1 MTSSTLAP
9 YVPRLV
15 VEWLQH
21 HDAATHR
28 CLPGTLAFVD
38 ISGFTALTE
47 RLARKGH
54 VGAEEMSD
62 ALNATFGHLIEV
74 ADRQGADLVKWGGD
88 AILLMFD
95 GPGHAARACRAA
107 YDMRARL
114 REVGH
119 LRTTAGRIDLRMSV
133 GIHSG
138 DFHYFLVGDPAL
150 HRELLVTGP
159 AASETARLEGVANAG
174 QIVVSSATAALLEDD
189 ALGESVHLGGRL
201 LRRRP
206 AGDDTADRERA
217 AANGVDVGQVLPV
230 AIREHLAAGPG
241 MAEHRTIAVAFVQFA
256 GTDALLDDEGAEAT
270 ARALDACI
278 RNVSHAAATHG
289 VTFFETDINADGG
302 KVMLTAGAPRTA
314 GHDADRLLRTARQI
328 IDNQGRLPLRVG
340 VNTGHV
346 FSGDFGPSFRRTY
359 SVKGDAINLAARIM
373 GKAAPGELLATV
385 PAYDHAET
393 SFETTPVGPFALKG
407 KAMPVPALAIGAITA
422 GQQRS
427 GRRESP
433 LIGREQEMAAL
444 YAALDAARA
453 GRGGVVQLLGEPG
466 IGKSRLMEELA
477 TSAGEVVVHTIV
489 CDEYETATPYAAF
502 RTLLGA
508 LVGIDEHLPAA
519 TARDLLAARVEEHAP
534 RLAEWLPLL
543 GDVLGVEVPETAATA
558 DLDDEFRKARLEV
571 VVVDL
576 LRSLLPGP
584 TLLTVD
590 DAQHMDPASA
600 DLLDRLTTETGRQ
613 PWLLV
618 VSRRDQPVG
627 WIPLEGLESVELRV
641 APLDSEDAM
650 RLALTAAGEQT
661 LPRPALAALARKAG
675 GNPLFLQSLV
685 SQAGPVGVVDSLPES
700 IEEVVAAQIDQ
711 LTPPQRRVLRHA
723 AVLGSQFEVSELAE
737 LLPDLGGALRD
748 HLRSALADF
757 LVPAD
762 GSAELRFRHGLIR
775 EVAYQG
781 LAYRARRRM
790 HDQVGLAME
799 RTQAAARPGLLSFH
813 FLNAGRYDKAWTYA
827 RIAGEQARKM
837 YANTEATELLG
848 RAVEAGRRL
857 PRGAV
862 AAAEMGLVLESLGDC
877 WFTIGSTTAAADA
890 YRQAHRHVRG
900 DIYATARMVAKEA
913 MVDGRLRK
921 FPQAMR
927 RISRELHAFDG
938 LASAEAHTA
947 RSILQRRYAISRAS
961 QGRLEDAIVWGTA
974 AVEEAKSAADPAV
987 LAPAYATLHAIHLAT
1002 GQDTYRTLGAL
1013 ALQSYVDINDLSGQ
1027 AQCTN
1032 NLAVEALEDNR
1043 WVEAATMFGRAA
1055 ELYRRIGDTDNEGV
1069 ALCNHAEVLVNQ
1081 GRLETARPLLDDALE
1096 IARSVADDE
1105 LVALVLRQLGRAHSR
1120 DGKPVEG
1127 SKLLQEARGLFER
1140 IDAPDEVRVTDVALA
1155 EAALLAGDLD
1165 ATLRITGEL
1174 LGGEEAADLEP
1185 EVRALRGFALLRLGQ
1200 TPQAEAEFRLG
1211 APAGRANETAYGYA
1225 LNCLG
1230 LAGANVED
1238 AAAWTDRGLTVLRQL
1253 GATLPQVATEP
1264 RRASSNRR

>member
-1 MTSSTLAP
+1 MSVPSLEP

-15 VEWLQH
+15 VEWLRD
-21 HDAATHR
+21 HDTEAHR

-74 ADRQGADLVKWGGD
+74 ADQQGADLVKWGGD

-95 GPGHAARACRAA
+95 GPGHAERACCAA

-159 AASETARLEGVANAG
+159 AASETARLEGVAVAG
-174 QIVVSSATAALLEDD
+174 QIVVSASTAALLDE
-189 ALGESVHLGGRL
+189 AAVGEWVDPEGRV

-206 AGDDTADRERA
+206 AVTNPAVQPVVQPAPEPA
-217 AANGVDVGQVLPV
+217 VQQSIDVGQVLPV
-230 AIREHLAAGPG
+230 AIREHLASGPG
-241 MAEHRTIAVAFVQFA
+241 MPEHRTIAVAFVQFA
-256 GTDALLDDEGAEAT
+256 GTDALLAEEGPEVT
-270 ARALDACI
+270 AAALDDCI
-278 RNVSHAAATHG
+278 RNVSQACATHG

-302 KVMLTAGAPRTA
+302 KIMLTAGAPRTA

-328 IDNQGRLPLRVG
+328 LDHQGRLPLRIG

-346 FSGDFGPSFRRTY
+346 FSGDFGPAFRRTY

-373 GKAAPGELLATV
+373 GKAAPGELLATRT
-385 PAYDHAET
+385 AHEHAQT
-393 SFETTPVGPFALKG
+393 RFETTPVGPFSLKG
-407 KAMPVPALAIGAITA
+407 KARPVHAVSIGAITGGPERRA
-422 GQQRS
+422 
-427 GRRESP
+427 RRENP
-433 LIGREQEMAAL
+433 LVGREPEMGIL
-444 YAALDAARA
+444 YDALDAARA
-453 GRGGVVQLLGEPG
+453 GEGGVVQLLGEPG
-466 IGKSRLMEELA
+466 IGKSRLMQELA
-477 TSAGEVVVHTIV
+477 ASAGDAAVHAIV
-489 CDEYETATPYAAF
+489 CDEYETATPYAGF
-502 RTLLGA
+502 REFLGELLGVDA
-508 LVGIDEHLPAA
+508 HTPPAGATKILTTRVGEVAPE
-519 TARDLLAARVEEHAP
+519 LAD
-534 RLAEWLPLL
+534 WLPLL
-543 GDVLGVEVPETAATA
+543 GDVLGVAVPETPATA

-571 VVVDL
+571 VVLDL
-576 LRSLLPGP
+576 LRTFLSGP

-600 DLLDRLTTETGRQ
+600 DLLNRLALETQRR
-613 PWLLV
+613 PWVLV

-627 WIPLEGLESVELRV
+627 WIPVDGLESVELRV
-641 APLDSEDAM
+641 APLPVDAAM
-650 RLALTAAGEQT
+650 RLALAAAGDQT

-685 SQAGPVGVVDSLPES
+685 TQAGPAGVVGSLPES

-723 AVLGSQFEVSELAE
+723 AVLGSQFETTQLAE
-737 LLPDLGGALRD
+737 LLPDLGHTLD
-748 HLRSALADF
+748 EHLHDALADF
-757 LVPAD
+757 FVPAD
-762 GSAELRFRHGLIR
+762 GGDELRFRHGLIR

-799 RTQAAARPGLLSFH
+799 RTQAATRPGLLSFH

-827 RIAGEQARKM
+827 RTAGDQAKRM

-857 PRGAV
+857 PRGTV
-862 AAAEMGLVLESLGDC
+862 APGDLGLVLESLGDC

-890 YRQAHRHVRG
+890 YRQAHRQVRE
-900 DIYATARMVAKEA
+900 DIYASARMVAKEA

-927 RISRELHAFDG
+927 RISRELHAFEG
-938 LASAEAHTA
+938 LTSPEAHTA
-947 RSILQRRYAISRAS
+947 RSILERRYAISRAG
-961 QGRLEDAIVWGTA
+961 QGRLEDAIVWGTR
-974 AVEEAKSAADPAV
+974 AVEQAKSAGDPDT

-1032 NLAVEALEDNR
+1032 NLAVEALGDNR

-1081 GRLETARPLLDDALE
+1081 GRCDAALPLLDEALE
-1096 IARSVADDE
+1096 IARSVADDD
-1105 LVALVLRQLGRAHSR
+1105 LVALVLRQLGRARARSS
-1120 DGKPVEG
+1120 DPEAGL
-1127 SKLLQEARGLFER
+1127 SLLQESRALFEK
-1140 IDAPDEVRVTDVALA
+1140 IDSPDEAVLTDVAIA
-1155 EAALLAGDLD
+1155 EATLLAGDAEGTVHD
-1165 ATLRITGEL
+1165 TNEL
-1174 LGGEEAADLEP
+1174 LEAEATHDLEA
-1185 EVRALRGFALLRLGQ
+1185 ELRALRGFALLRLGRH
-1200 TPQAEAEFRLG
+1200 AEAVAEFRAG
-1211 APAGRANETAYGYA
+1211 APSGRATESAYGYA
-1225 LNCLG
+1225 LNCFG
-1230 LAGANVED
+1230 LARADVED
-1238 AAAWTDRGLTVLRQL
+1238 AAAWTDRGVTVLRQL
-1253 GATLPQVATEP
+1253 GATLPQVAAP
-1264 RRASSNRR
+1264 S